1 MPVQSKITAAASRK
15 ERERAERGRL
25 IVAAAR
31 ELAEAEGWDAV
42 TTRKLAEQ
50 VEYSQP
56 VLYSHFKNMD
66 AIARAVAL
74 EGFEELAGVLRAAA
88 SAATSP
94 AEVLRGLARAYCTF
108 AAEHPALYDAMF
120 VRRTDLTFGADETPA
135 PMRAAFEAFHAG
147 TEPFAGP
154 EHEAL
159 TELFWSSLHGLT
171 TLAQGNRLR
180 PNHHEDRL
188 DLLID
193 LFVS

>member
-1 MPVQSKITAAASRK
+1 MVESRK

-42 TTRKLAEQ
+42 TTRKLAEK

-66 AIARAVAL
+66 AIAATVAL
-74 EGFEELAGVLRAAA
+74 EGFEELAGVLRAAT
-88 SAATSP
+88 SAATTP
-94 AEVLRGLARAYCTF
+94 TEALRALARAYCAF
-108 AAEHPALYDAMF
+108 ATEHPALYDAMF
-120 VRRTDLTFGADETPA
+120 VRRTDLTFGTGETPA
-135 PMRAAFEAFHAG
+135 PMRAAFEAFHE
-147 TEPFAGP
+147 TVEPFAGA

-171 TLAQGNRLR
+171 TLARTHRLR
-180 PNHHEDRL
+180 PTHHEERL

-193 LFVS
+193 LITTGSS